1 MCMHECKH
9 DIHVYNCTQYDC
21 TVKYVYSLYMYIV
34 HQHTC
39 SSHDIKERSELYL
52 VLLISVGSN
61 GLDSIIHLLDAITI
75 SLQTMKESHPT
86 CRLLL
91 AADSL
96 KVMNKCNCMHLVM
109 YK

>member
-1 MCMHECKH
+1 MIYIYACTNAS
-9 DIHVYNCTQYDC
+9 IIYNCTQYDC

-39 SSHDIKERSELYL
+39 SSHDIKERSELY
-52 VLLISVGSN
+52 
-61 GLDSIIHLLDAITI
+61 
-75 SLQTMKESHPT
+75 QTMKESHPT

-96 KVMNKCNCMHLVM
+96 KVMNKCNCIHLVM
-109 YK
+109 YI